1 MHKTPNKPSSTP
13 LSSMLLALL
22 FVLGS
27 LCFSSVTIAQQVGAG
42 QDSLLAFPMSQPEG
56 LSFSNSLL
64 NREFDFELTPTA
76 NGKFQLSFY
85 NNTNKEEIEIK
96 VYDIIGN
103 LIMHETLPVNGQF
116 SKEYDMSVYKTR
128 LFVVEVGNSKYNKAK
143 SVIAG

>member
-1 MHKTPNKPSSTP
+1 
-13 LSSMLLALL
+13 
-22 FVLGS
+22 
-27 LCFSSVTIAQQVGAG
+27 
-42 QDSLLAFPMSQPEG
+42 MSQPEG